1 MQLVSKAKY
10 RVYLECTALG
20 NSLQSL
26 EGHDPLGTGQ
36 GIGEEVPEK
45 DWKRK
50 QVLVAP
56 MVWL

>member
-1 MQLVSKAKY
+1 M
-10 RVYLECTALG
+10 YLESTALG
-20 NSLQSL
+20 NSLQNL

-36 GIGEEVPEK
+36 GIGEGVPEK
-45 DWKRK
+45 DRKQK

>member
-36 GIGEEVPEK
+36 EMVIIAGLFYVPYELARFLIGF
-45 DWKRK
+45 
-50 QVLVAP
+50 
-56 MVWL
+56 

>member
-36 GIGEEVPEK
+36 GIGEVPEK
-45 DWKRK
+45 IGNLSKC
-50 QVLVAP
+50 
-56 MVWL
+56 